1 MQYHAE
7 NNRALTLE
15 LSIDETFLVVRG
27 LETLKEQLNQ
37 MHEEGVELGPEYDDE
52 MRVASNLSRELADF
66 AALVDDS
73 ESADDS
79 ELVPTHYTSE
89 IVSDLRGL

>member
-1 MQYHAE
+1 MQYLSE

-15 LSIDETFLVVRG
+15 LSIDETYLVVRG

-37 MHEEGVELGPEYDDE
+37 MREEGVRLGPEYDNE
-52 MRVASNLSRELADF
+52 MRVASNLSRDLADF
-66 AALVDDS
+66 ASLVEDS
-73 ESADDS
+73 ESADNS

-89 IVSDLRGL
+89 IVSNLRG